1 MPTGDNPAVTKSAL
15 VAHITRDQPHLSERD
30 VELAVSSILDRMTA
44 ALVSGERIEIR
55 GFGSMCL
62 RYRPARIGRN
72 PKTGEEVRVPE
83 KYVPHFKPGVML
95 RRRVNAGVARGK
107 TAQRKP

>member
-1 MPTGDNPAVTKSAL
+1 MATGDKSAVTKSAL
-15 VAHITRDQPHLSERD
+15 VARITRDQPHLSEQD
-30 VELAVSSILDRMTA
+30 VELAVNSILERMIA

-62 RYRPARIGRN
+62 RYRPGRTGRN

-83 KYVPHFKPGVML
+83 KYVPHFKPGAAL
-95 RRRVNAGVARGK
+95 RRRVNAAAARGK
-107 TAQRKP
+107 SAERKP